1 MMQGEGAAPRRVRT
15 RMVGAARA
23 EQIIEATIR
32 LIADRGYWGLS
43 MQDVADSCGLTVPGV
58 LHHVGSKEGLLTKV
72 LEYVDAED
80 ERLLSAELGLDSG
93 MPYESWAEQ
102 VSLADVCAAA
112 VRTNVR
118 RPELVRF
125 LLVLQ
130 AESLSPQHPAHK
142 HLLERDR
149 RAIDRLASLD
159 ASINDKSRARAIH
172 AYSTLIGLQMM
183 WCRKPEAFDLVDA
196 WAAASNEISTQNH

>member
-1 MMQGEGAAPRRVRT
+1 
-15 RMVGAARA
+15 MVGAARA
-23 EQIIEATIR
+23 EQIIQATIR

-43 MQDVADSCGLTVPGV
+43 MQDVADTCGLTVPGI
-58 LHHVGSKEGLLTKV
+58 LHHVASKEGLLTKV

-93 MPYESWAEQ
+93 LPYESWAGQ
-102 VSLADVCAAA
+102 TSLADVCAAA
-112 VRTNVR
+112 VRANVR

-130 AESLSPQHPAHK
+130 AESLSLAHPAHK
-142 HLLERDR
+142 HLMERDR
-149 RAIDRLASLD
+149 RAIDRLAVLD
-159 ASINDKSRARAIH
+159 ASANDRSRARAIH

-183 WCRKPEAFDLVDA
+183 WCREPEAFDLVGA
-196 WAAASNEISTQNH
+196 WATASNEIFKQDQ